1 MLREHKHYKMLSEKN
16 KISPI
21 YPSIHPSTYTHIHIE
36 MWIWKEDYTLAG
48 RWALGDDPHV
58 DEINQGGGRGPW
70 RQRICQGEAEGPEG
84 NPDRPVS
91 WGGGGRRCTRKDGV
105 ARRVSAQTSDLWELT
120 SVFSIKGSLGYSI
133 LFRLQLRHPPP
144 PPLSLFSE

>member
-58 DEINQGGGRGPW
+58 DETTKE
-70 RQRICQGEAEGPEG
+70 EAED
-84 NPDRPVS
+84 PDAKESAKGRLKVQKETQIGPVS